1 MSAGGV
7 TAVIEAGLTD
17 AQLLRYNRQILLHDF
32 DVAGQERLLQARV
45 LVVGLGGLGCPAALY
60 LAAAGVGTLL
70 LADGDTVEVG
80 NLQRQIA
87 HGDADIGTNKAVSA
101 AAAVTALNA
110 GVGIEVIARQLDEA
124 DLPPLVS
131 RVDLVVDAT
140 DNYPVRFALNRACI
154 AAGVPLVSAAAVR
167 AEGQLSVFD
176 PVRGGPC
183 YRCLYPDTADRTALS
198 CSESGVLAPL
208 VGVLGSLQAMEALK
222 LLAGYGESLRGK
234 LLLLDLRNMEIRRL
248 SLPPRRDC
256 PDCRHLQRHDPAA
269 GQQP

>member
-1 MSAGGV
+1 MSDDVSG
-7 TAVIEAGLTD
+7 EKGLTD
-17 AQLLRYNRQILLHDF
+17 EQLLRYNRQILLHDF
-32 DVAGQERLLQARV
+32 DVAGQERLLRARV

-70 LADGDTVEVG
+70 LADGDAVEIS

-87 HGDADIGTNKAVSA
+87 HGDADIGRNKAASA
-101 AAAVTALNA
+101 ADAIAALNP
-110 GVGIEVIARQLDEA
+110 GVAVEVIARRLTEVE
-124 DLPPLVS
+124 LPPLVA

-140 DNYPVRFALNRACI
+140 DNYPARFALNRACI

-183 YRCLYPDTADRTALS
+183 YRCLYPEEADVAAAT

-222 LLAGYGESLRGK
+222 ILAGFGEPLRGT
-234 LLLLDLRNMEIRRL
+234 LLLLDLRSMDIRRL
-248 SLPPRRDC
+248 ALPPRTDC
-256 PDCRHLQRHDPAA
+256 PDCGHLRA
-269 GQQP
+269 